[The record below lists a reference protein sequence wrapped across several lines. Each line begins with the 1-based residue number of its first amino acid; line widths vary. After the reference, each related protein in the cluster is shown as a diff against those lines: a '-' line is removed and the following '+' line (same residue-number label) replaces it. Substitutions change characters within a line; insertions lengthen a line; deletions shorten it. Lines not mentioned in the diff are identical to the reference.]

1 MIDFI
6 KSLPTPVLI
15 ASCVVIYILIGAVVS
30 FIAGLFDDGSEDL
43 IAVGAFWIFALPFA
57 ALVGVAWII
66 SAPFKLGAK
75 ISKSKMSKPKVSDF
89 PPITND
95 TNDWAALNELRDYF
109 KEEEE

>member
-57 ALVGVAWII
+57 ALVGVVWIF

-75 ISKSKMSKPKVSDF
+75 LSKPKVSDF

-95 TNDWAALNELRDYF
+95 TNEWAAANELRDYF
-109 KEEEE
+109 EEEEE